1 MQNEKIWIIVL
12 ILINVAMIITCGY
25 FYVTKDRVPPKIS
38 FSQNDI
44 IYEDDIPQSELL
56 KGVGAVDKVDGDIS
70 DRVVI
75 EKILKNED
83 RGAVV
88 VYYAAC
94 DYSGNV
100 AKASREFAAKFAKPE
115 HKQEATKEE

>member
-1 MQNEKIWIIVL
+1 MRNEKFWIVFL
-12 ILINVAMIITCGY
+12 ILLNIALVCTCGY
-25 FYVTKDRVPPKIS
+25 FYVNKDRQPPKIS
-38 FSQNDI
+38 FSENDI
-44 IYEDDIPQSELL
+44 VYEEGIAESELL
-56 KGVGAVDKVDGDIS
+56 KGVGAVDKQDGEIS

-75 EKILKNED
+75 EKILKNEE

-100 AKASREFAAKFAKPE
+100 AKASREFAAKFPKEIKTQQTE
-115 HKQEATKEE
+115 HAE

>member
-1 MQNEKIWIIVL
+1 MRNEKFWIIFL
-12 ILINVAMIITCGY
+12 ILINIALIGVCGY
-25 FYVTKDRVPPKIS
+25 FYVTKDKTPPKIS

-44 IYEDDIPQSELL
+44 IYEEGIPQSELL
-56 KGVGAVDKVDGDIS
+56 KGVGAVDKIDGDIS

-75 EKILKNED
+75 EKILENEE

-100 AKASREFAAKFAKPE
+100 AKASREFAAKFEKKQPEAKPAE
-115 HKQEATKEE
+115 